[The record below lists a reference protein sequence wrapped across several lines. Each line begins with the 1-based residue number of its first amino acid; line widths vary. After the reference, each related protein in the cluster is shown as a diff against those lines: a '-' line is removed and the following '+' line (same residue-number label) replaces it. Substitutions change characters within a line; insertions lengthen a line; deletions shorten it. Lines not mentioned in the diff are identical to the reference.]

1 MVHAGNCTRVQEYQ
15 TCAAALQQIVGHA
28 ASGRV
33 PHENPSEVVLL
44 AARWTSS
51 PSKFAT
57 KIGVVLD
64 PEVGLWRVANIEA
77 GVMAAVSR
85 VIPELAVCGTEGSDT
100 LARVVRRHVWSA
112 RDRLVPGKTIPT
124 PGKSCIVNPASRT
137 SFNIRRISPCEST
150 SAIQMPLR
158 PLFSK
163 STGGKNSLR
172 QTGTGWDGGW
182 RTVAPGPAPLSV
194 MPSLAISR
202 FSRYVPGPTH
212 TVAPA
217 PPRQPRPEWIARRPP
232 ERCTSGLG
240 PLVRPRFLRR

>member
-64 PEVGLWRVANIEA
+64 HEVGLWRVANIEA

-100 LARVVRRHVWSA
+100 LARVVRRHVVVRAGSA
-112 RDRLVPGKTIPT
+112 RAGEDDSNSGEILYREPRLPHVVQYPK
-124 PGKSCIVNPASRT
+124 
-137 SFNIRRISPCEST
+137 NIT
-150 SAIQMPLR
+150 L
-158 PLFSK
+158 
-163 STGGKNSLR
+163 
-172 QTGTGWDGGW
+172 
-182 RTVAPGPAPLSV
+182 
-194 MPSLAISR
+194 
-202 FSRYVPGPTH
+202 
-212 TVAPA
+212 
-217 PPRQPRPEWIARRPP
+217 
-232 ERCTSGLG
+232 
-240 PLVRPRFLRR
+240 